1 LLKVRKGGKMK
12 RVLSLICLVALV
24 FSLGLPAFAAKKVV
38 KKVKPKAAV
47 KKVVKKP
54 VVTPASSVAPLR
66 AAPQSAVAPSP
77 APAAVASRALV
88 LKGGLAGGA
97 GLIAAEYLMPM
108 GPVMLG
114 GEAGYAIGNS
124 FGIIDAGVKVVY
136 SMGSPFVGLEVA
148 YAGYSKNVKE
158 VPGLSGT
165 VKSGAGV
172 GLVAGLVMNP
182 MQIQVGYNT
191 ALGLRA
197 DAGYRI
203 YL

>member
-1 LLKVRKGGKMK
+1 MK
-12 RVLSLICLVALV
+12 RLLSLICVAAVVL
-24 FSLGLPAFAAKKVV
+24 SLGLPAFSAKKVV
-38 KKVKPKAAV
+38 KKAV
-47 KKVVKKP
+47 KKP
-54 VVTPASSVAPLR
+54 AVTPASPVAPLR
-66 AAPQSAVAPSP
+66 AAPRSAVAPRP
-77 APAAVASRALV
+77 APAPVASRALV

-114 GEAGYAIGNS
+114 GEAGYAIGNN

-172 GLVAGLVMNP
+172 GLVAGLAMNP

-203 YL
+203 YF